1 MMKRQGLVVIIQSLS
16 GDHKTMFGFNGLP
29 LVGVV
34 FFPSS
39 SLMVVVLFPSYN
51 H

>member
-1 MMKRQGLVVIIQSLS
+1 MMKLQGLIFVARSLS
-16 GDHKTMFGFNGLP
+16 GDRRPTFDFNVLP
-29 LVGVV
+29 FVRVV

-39 SLMVVVLFPSYN
+39 SLVGVVLFPSPT

>member
-1 MMKRQGLVVIIQSLS
+1 MKCQGLVVIAGGLPE
-16 GDHKTMFGFNGLP
+16 DLEMEFGFVGLL

-39 SLMVVVLFPSYN
+39 SLVEVMLFPSSVR
-51 H
+51 